1 MSLEE
6 QFVSAGLEV
15 VSSREKYREDFTHF
29 KIEPALVVKAAT
41 TEQVVKA
48 VTLAGE
54 HGLSVTPWGGGSSL
68 GGALVNKGGL
78 VLDLSAMNRIL
89 DFDEVNWVVHV
100 QAGVVLE
107 ALNNYLLERGFFFPP
122 DPASSFMATV
132 GGAVVQGSGGMHCVK
147 YGTMRDWVLALEVV
161 LSDGEV
167 VRLGEPLFK
176 NRAGY
181 DLVRL
186 VVGSEGTLAVVTEA
200 WLKVAPVPKYR
211 VHRLLALFSK
221 EEDVADAILE
231 LRRRRI
237 QPEIAEYMDGRV
249 LDALRANF
257 NLPVEGVGAL
267 LLDVS
272 EFDLEETKTVLSKAS
287 VKVANTEE
295 EKEELIKARA
305 YGGIAVSATAKE
317 YMVEDVVVPIRLL
330 PALIG
335 KIRELEKKYSLSAP
349 TQGHIGD
356 GNLHPEI
363 LFDEGTRGAAQKFYE
378 ELCEYVIEQGGSV
391 TGEHGVGVQKKELFK
406 KQLVSHGGR
415 RALELM
421 TEIRDVFD
429 KKRVLNPGKYVDR

>member
-1 MSLEE
+1 VSLEE
-6 QFVSAGLEV
+6 RLLAEGLEI
-15 VSSREKYREDFTHF
+15 VSSKEKYKEDFTHF
-29 KIEPALVVKAAT
+29 RVEPALVARAFSTKQVAKAI
-41 TEQVVKA
+41 K
-48 VTLAGE
+48 LARE
-54 HGLSVTPWGGGSSL
+54 HGLSITPWGGGSSL

-78 VLDLSAMNRIL
+78 LLDLSQMNRIL
-89 DFDEVNWVVHV
+89 EFDEVNWVVHV

-107 ALNNYLLERGFFFPP
+107 ALNNYLLEKGFFFPP

-147 YGTMRDWVLALEVV
+147 YGTMKDWVLALEVV

-181 DLVRL
+181 DLVHL
-186 VVGSEGTLAVVTEA
+186 IVGSEGTLAVVTEA
-200 WLKVAPVPKYR
+200 WLKVIPVPRYK

-221 EEDVADAILE
+221 EEDVAEAILE

-249 LDALRANF
+249 LEALRAHF
-257 NLPVEGVGAL
+257 DLPVEGVGAL

-272 EFDLEETKTVLSKAS
+272 EFDLDEAKSVLSRS
-287 VKVANTEE
+287 SLRIANTED
-295 EKEELIKARA
+295 EKAELIKARA
-305 YGGIAVSATAKE
+305 YGGIAVSSTARE

-330 PALIG
+330 PALIK
-335 KIRELEKKYSLSAP
+335 KIRELERKYSLSAP

-363 LFDEGTRGAAQKFYE
+363 LFDEKSRDAAQKFYE
-378 ELCEYVIEQGGSV
+378 ELCEYVIEQGGSI

-406 KQLVSHGGR
+406 KQLNVHGGR
-415 RALELM
+415 RALGLM
-421 TEIRDVFD
+421 KAIRDVFD
-429 KKRVLNPGKYVDR
+429 DKRVLNPGKYVD